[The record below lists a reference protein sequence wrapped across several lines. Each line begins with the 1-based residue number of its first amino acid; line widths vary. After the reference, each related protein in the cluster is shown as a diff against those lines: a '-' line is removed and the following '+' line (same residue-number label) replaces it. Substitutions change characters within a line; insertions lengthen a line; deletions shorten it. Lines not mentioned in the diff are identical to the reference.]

1 MNTDRIWFRKSP
13 SRRSHHQCGS
23 HAQQQ
28 RWKHRGWYWSPRI
41 GSRVHSGCS
50 TDLGTISKD
59 LLSPRSWESCL
70 HPPCSSGQPDDDWS
84 NEGMRCLATIPG
96 CREVAAEGTLHC
108 LLLCTH
114 TWKEVLTISYF
125 SQQVPWSSPLGVA
138 NWVIAVDHS
147 LPLLVQTSK
156 NVRDVVG
163 EEPKLFGIDFCV
175 SSIESHFVT

>member
-41 GSRVHSGCS
+41 GSRVHPGCS

-59 LLSPRSWESCL
+59 LPSPRSWESCL
-70 HPPCSSGQPDDDWS
+70 HPPYSSGQPDDDWS

-96 CREVAAEGTLHC
+96 CREVAAEGRQHC

-114 TWKEVLTISYF
+114 TWSRSAHYLFHQPTSALVLTSRSGQLGHSCRPLPCPPCPDQQECSRCSRGRTYF
-125 SQQVPWSSPLGVA
+125 VFRL
-138 NWVIAVDHS
+138 
-147 LPLLVQTSK
+147 TS
-156 NVRDVVG
+156 VF
-163 EEPKLFGIDFCV
+163 L
-175 SSIESHFVT
+175 

>member
-70 HPPCSSGQPDDDWS
+70 HPPYSSGQPDDDWS

-96 CREVAAEGTLHC
+96 CREVAAEGRQHC

-114 TWKEVLTISYF
+114 TWSRSAHYLLLQSTSALVLTSR
-125 SQQVPWSSPLGVA
+125 SGQLGHSCRPLPSPPCPDQQECSRCSRGR
-138 NWVIAVDHS
+138 
-147 LPLLVQTSK
+147 T
-156 NVRDVVG
+156 
-163 EEPKLFGIDFCV
+163 
-175 SSIESHFVT
+175 